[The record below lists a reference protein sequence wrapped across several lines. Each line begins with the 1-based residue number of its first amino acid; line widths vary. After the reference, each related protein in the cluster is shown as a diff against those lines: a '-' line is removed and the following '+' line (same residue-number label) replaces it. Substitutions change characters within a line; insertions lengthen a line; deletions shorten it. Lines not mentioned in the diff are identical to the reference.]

1 MHSRTPR
8 NLQPLER
15 RKMEALDMAGN
26 INDMLNL
33 YQQFRAN
40 PMQMLSQRFNI
51 PQNVNNPNDIVQ
63 HLLNTGQVTQNQ
75 VNNVMNMRNSPLV
88 QQLMSRK

>member
-1 MHSRTPR
+1 
-8 NLQPLER
+8 
-15 RKMEALDMAGN
+15 MAGN

-51 PQNVNNPNDIVQ
+51 PQNVSNPNDIVQ

>member
-1 MHSRTPR
+1 
-8 NLQPLER
+8 
-15 RKMEALDMAGN
+15 MAGN

-33 YQQFRAN
+33 SQQFRAN

-51 PQNVNNPNDIVQ
+51 PQNVSNPNDIVQ

-88 QQLMSRK
+88 QKLMGK

>member
-1 MHSRTPR
+1 
-8 NLQPLER
+8 
-15 RKMEALDMAGN
+15 MAGN

-33 YQQFRAN
+33 YQQFRSN

-51 PQNVNNPNDIVQ
+51 PQNVSNPNDIVQ

-88 QQLMSRK
+88 QQLMSIK

>member
-1 MHSRTPR
+1 
-8 NLQPLER
+8 
-15 RKMEALDMAGN
+15 MAGN
-26 INDMLNL
+26 RNDILNL

-51 PQNVNNPNDIVQ
+51 PQNVSNPNDIVQ

>member
-1 MHSRTPR
+1 
-8 NLQPLER
+8 
-15 RKMEALDMAGN
+15 MAGN

-51 PQNVNNPNDIVQ
+51 PQNVSNPNDIVQ

-88 QQLMSRK
+88 QKLMGK